1 MLLFGLQQSET
12 APEWVA
18 VTYSKLRYY
27 ACVVNERTE
36 TMDVQFLYPRGN
48 NIYAFKKGWTT
59 ETIEN
64 RQVFARN
71 LKLTIKGEG
80 YSVMGEKEV
89 RLKYAEHIKK
99 MAPLLKVI
107 NKGRNFDLFQQLIGN
122 VTE

>member
-18 VTYSKLRYY
+18 VAYSKLRYY
-27 ACVVNERTE
+27 AHVVTERAE
-36 TMDVQFLYPRGN
+36 TMDVQFLNPIGN
-48 NIYAFKKGWTT
+48 DFYAFKKGRTT

-80 YSVMGEKEV
+80 YLVIGEKEV
-89 RLKYAEHIKK
+89 
-99 MAPLLKVI
+99 
-107 NKGRNFDLFQQLIGN
+107 
-122 VTE
+122 